1 MQVRH
6 SLGNFVIPGGGTG
19 IPNTYFLI
27 PNSIMQRSPLCRGPI
42 GPIIFGMRRHLK
54 WFVVVLMVAIATPA
68 IAGEVVLMRVEDTI
82 QPASQQFIERVL
94 GEAAERGAALVVME
108 LDTPGGLIDTT
119 RDITTAITTSPVP
132 VAVFVTP
139 PGARAASA
147 GFFILLSADVA
158 AMAPGTNTGA
168 AHPVGGQGENL
179 PEDVRDKVTND
190 AAAMVRSL
198 AEQRGRDP
206 EIAERTVIESIS
218 LTAEE
223 ALEEGLID
231 LIATDLN
238 DLLEQLKGLEVTRF
252 NGDVVT
258 LDLEE
263 IQMVEIEPSFAE
275 RLFSVLANPNIAY
288 LLMALGALGLYVEIT
303 HPGGILPGVVGVI
316 FLLLGL
322 YSVSVLPVSWAG
334 VALIFVALM
343 LFILEVK
350 VTSYGLL
357 TVGGVIS
364 FVLGSLMLFDGP
376 IPALRVS
383 MGVVLPTAVVVAVLT
398 GFLLT
403 RVLNAYRQRPM
414 TGYEGMIGEVGRAI
428 GDLAPDGKVAVHGEY
443 WDGTSVGGTI
453 AAGSSVRV
461 VAVHDRRIDVVAE
474 GDGEEGSA

>member
-1 MQVRH
+1 MSCASSVRR
-6 SLGNFVIPGGGTG
+6 LLAGRVG
-19 IPNTYFLI
+19 ILFSSFLI
-27 PNSIMQRSPLCRGPI
+27 PYSDKRISPLSCGVN
-42 GPIIFGMRRHLK
+42 GPIIFGMQRHLRI
-54 WFVVVLMVAIATPA
+54 FAVALMLVIAVPA
-68 IAGEVVLMRVEDTI
+68 FSSEVVRLRVEDTI
-82 QPASQQFIERVL
+82 QPASQQFIERAL
-94 GEAAERGAALVVME
+94 AEAVELDAALVVME
-108 LDTPGGLIDTT
+108 LDTPGGLVDTT
-119 RDITTAITTSPVP
+119 RDITTAIMTSPVP
-132 VAVFVTP
+132 VVVFVNP

-198 AEQRGRDP
+198 AEQRGRNP
-206 EIAERTVIESIS
+206 ETAERTVLESIS

-223 ALEEGLID
+223 ALKEGLID
-231 LIATDLN
+231 LIASDIN
-238 DLLEQLKGLEVTRF
+238 DLLEKLEGFEVTRF
-252 NGDVVT
+252 DGET
-258 LDLEE
+258 EFLDFDEE
-263 IQMVEIEPSFAE
+263 QMVEVEPSFSE
-275 RLFSVLANPNIAY
+275 RLFSVLANPNVAY

-322 YSVSVLPVSWAG
+322 YSVSVLPISWAG
-334 VALIFVALM
+334 VALIFVAVM

-376 IPALRVS
+376 IPDMRVS
-383 MGVVLPTAVVVAVLT
+383 MGVVLPTAVVVAAVT

-403 RVLNAYRQRPM
+403 RVLRAHLERPM
-414 TGYEGMIGEVGRAI
+414 TGREGLVGEVGRAI
-428 GDLAPDGKVAVHGEY
+428 GEMAPDGKVAVHGEY
-443 WDGTSVGGTI
+443 WDGRSVGGAI
-453 AAGSSVRV
+453 AAKSAVRV
-461 VAVHDRRIDVVAE
+461 VAVHDRRVDVVAV
-474 GDGEEGSA
+474 GDDEKGSE

>member
-1 MQVRH
+1 
-6 SLGNFVIPGGGTG
+6 
-19 IPNTYFLI
+19 
-27 PNSIMQRSPLCRGPI
+27 MQR
-42 GPIIFGMRRHLK
+42 HLP
-54 WFVVVLMVAIATPA
+54 WFVVALTLTLMLAVAVPGFG
-68 IAGEVVLMRVEDTI
+68 GEVVRMRVEDTI

-94 GEAAERGAALVVME
+94 AEAAERDAALVVME
-108 LDTPGGLIDTT
+108 LDTPGGLVDTT

-132 VAVFVTP
+132 VVVFVNP

-147 GFFILLSADVA
+147 GFFILLAADVA

-198 AEQRGRDP
+198 AEQRGRNP
-206 EIAERTVIESIS
+206 ETAERTVIESIS

-231 LIATDLN
+231 LMATDIH
-238 DLLEQLKGLEVTRF
+238 DLLEQLNGLEVTRF
-252 NGDVVT
+252 SGDVET
-258 LDLEE
+258 LDLDEP
-263 IQMVEIEPSFAE
+263 QMVEIEPSFAE

-316 FLLLGL
+316 FMLLGL

-334 VALIFVALM
+334 VALIFVAVM

-357 TVGGVIS
+357 PD
-364 FVLGSLMLFDGP
+364 M
-376 IPALRVS
+376 RVS
-383 MGVVLPTAVVVAVLT
+383 MGVVLPTAVVVAAVT

-403 RVLNAYRQRPM
+403 RVLRAHRERPM

-428 GDLAPDGKVAVHGEY
+428 GELAPDGKVAVHGEY

-461 VAVHDRRIDVVAE
+461 VAVHDRRVDVVAE
-474 GDGEEGSA
+474 SDGEEGSA

>member
-1 MQVRH
+1 
-6 SLGNFVIPGGGTG
+6 
-19 IPNTYFLI
+19 
-27 PNSIMQRSPLCRGPI
+27 MQRNYRL
-42 GPIIFGMRRHLK
+42 FA
-54 WFVVVLMVAIATPA
+54 VALMLLVAVPA
-68 IAGEVVLMRVEDTI
+68 FSAEVVRLRVEDTI
-82 QPASQQFIERVL
+82 QPASQQFIERAL
-94 GEAAERGAALVVME
+94 AEAVERDASLVVME
-108 LDTPGGLIDTT
+108 LDTPGGLVDTT
-119 RDITTAITTSPVP
+119 RDITTAIMTSPVP
-132 VAVFVTP
+132 VVVFVNP

-198 AEQRGRDP
+198 AEQRGRNP
-206 EIAERTVIESIS
+206 ETAER
-218 LTAEE
+218 
-223 ALEEGLID
+223 EGLID
-231 LIATDLN
+231 LIATDIT
-238 DLLEQLKGLEVTRF
+238 DLLEQLDGFEVTRF
-252 NGDVVT
+252 DGDIER
-258 LDLEE
+258 LDFDQE
-263 IQMVEIEPSFAE
+263 QVVEIEPSFSE

-322 YSVSVLPVSWAG
+322 YSVSVLPISWAG

-376 IPALRVS
+376 IPDMRVS
-383 MGVVLPTAVVVAVLT
+383 MGVVLPTALVVAAVT

-403 RVLNAYRQRPM
+403 RVLRAHRERPM
-414 TGYEGMIGEVGRAI
+414 TGREGLVGDEGRAI
-428 GDLAPDGKVAVHGEY
+428 NELAPDGKVAVHGEY
-443 WDGTSVGGTI
+443 WDGRSMGGTI

-461 VAVHDRRIDVVAE
+461 VAVHDRRIDVVAV
-474 GDGEEGSA
+474 GDDEEGSV

>member
-1 MQVRH
+1 MSFLLNHRSILCDRVGILKNQIPASGSNECVR
-6 SLGNFVIPGGGTG
+6 
-19 IPNTYFLI
+19 
-27 PNSIMQRSPLCRGPI
+27 PLSRGPI
-42 GPIIFGMRRHLK
+42 GLIIFGMQLHFRWL
-54 WFVVVLMVAIATPA
+54 VLAMILAFAVPA
-68 IAGEVVLMRVEDTI
+68 SSGEVVRLRVEDTI
-82 QPASQQFIERVL
+82 QPASQQFIERAL
-94 GEAAERGAALVVME
+94 AAAVEQDAALVVLE
-108 LDTPGGLIDTT
+108 LDTPGGLVDTT
-119 RDITTAITTSPVP
+119 RDITTAITTSSVP
-132 VAVFVTP
+132 VVVFVNP

-147 GFFILLSADVA
+147 GFFILLSADIA

-198 AEQRGRDP
+198 AEQRGRNP
-206 EIAERTVIESIS
+206 EIAEQTVIESIS

-231 LIATDLN
+231 LIATDIN
-238 DLLEQLKGLEVTRF
+238 DLLEQLNGREIERF
-252 NGDVVT
+252 NGDAVV
-258 LDLEE
+258 LDFDRT
-263 IQMVEIEPSFAE
+263 QMVEIEPSFAE

-334 VALIFVALM
+334 VALICVALM

-350 VTSYGLL
+350 VASYGLL

-376 IPALRVS
+376 IPAMRVS
-383 MGVVLPTAVVVAVLT
+383 MGVVLPTAVVVAFVT

-403 RVLNAYRQRPM
+403 RVLRAHREPPM
-414 TGYEGMIGEVGRAI
+414 TGKEGLVGDEGRAI
-428 GDLAPDGKVAVHGEY
+428 SDLAPEGKVAVHGEY
-443 WDGTSVGGTI
+443 WDGRAIGGTI
-453 AAGSSVRV
+453 AAGVGVRV
-461 VAVHDRRIDVVAE
+461 VAVHDRTIDVVAV
-474 GDGEEGSA
+474 GDNEEGSV

>member
-1 MQVRH
+1 MR
-6 SLGNFVIPGGGTG
+6 SLSESGWVEKNPKFEFRNPKLDTERWNLLSPG
-19 IPNTYFLI
+19 
-27 PNSIMQRSPLCRGPI
+27 SIGS
-42 GPIIFGMRRHLK
+42 IIFGMQRHLISL
-54 WFVVVLMVAIATPA
+54 VVVLSVAIAAPA
-68 IAGEVVLMRVEDTI
+68 FGGEVVRMRVEDTI
-82 QPASQQFIERVL
+82 QPASQQFIERAL
-94 GEAAERGAALVVME
+94 AEAVERDAVLVVME
-108 LDTPGGLIDTT
+108 LDTPGGLVDTT

-132 VAVFVTP
+132 VVVFVNP

-147 GFFILLSADVA
+147 GFFILISADVA

-179 PEDVRDKVTND
+179 PEDVRDKITND

-198 AEQRGRDP
+198 AEHRGRNP
-206 EIAERTVIESIS
+206 ETAERAVIESIS

-223 ALEEGLID
+223 ALEERLID
-231 LIATDLN
+231 LIATDIN
-238 DLLEQLKGLEVTRF
+238 DLLEQLNGMEVTRF
-252 NGDVVT
+252 NGDVVN
-258 LDLEE
+258 LDLDEL
-263 IQMVEIEPSFAE
+263 QMVEIEPTFAE

-364 FVLGSLMLFDGP
+364 FVLGSLMVFDGP
-376 IPALRVS
+376 IPAMRVS
-383 MGVVLPTAVVVAVLT
+383 MGVVLPTAVVVATLT

-403 RVLNAYRQRPM
+403 RVLWAHRQPPM
-414 TGYEGMIGEVGRAI
+414 TGHEGLVGDVGRAI
-428 GDLAPDGKVAVHGEY
+428 GEIAPEGKVAVHGEY
-443 WDGTSVGGTI
+443 WNARSVGSAI
-453 AAGSSVRV
+453 ADGDRVRV
-461 VAVHDRRIDVVAE
+461 VAVQGSWIEVVAV
-474 GDGEEGSA
+474 GDHEEGSA

>member
-1 MQVRH
+1 M
-6 SLGNFVIPGGGTG
+6 L
-19 IPNTYFLI
+19 L
-27 PNSIMQRSPLCRGPI
+27 
-42 GPIIFGMRRHLK
+42 
-54 WFVVVLMVAIATPA
+54 VAVPA
-68 IAGEVVLMRVEDTI
+68 FSAEVVRLRVEDTI
-82 QPASQQFIERVL
+82 QPASQQFIERAL
-94 GEAAERGAALVVME
+94 AEAVERDASLVVME
-108 LDTPGGLIDTT
+108 LDTPGGLVDTT
-119 RDITTAITTSPVP
+119 RDITTAIMTSPVP
-132 VAVFVTP
+132 VVVFVNP

-198 AEQRGRDP
+198 AEQRGRNP
-206 EIAERTVIESIS
+206 ETAERTVIESIS

-231 LIATDLN
+231 LIATDIT
-238 DLLEQLKGLEVTRF
+238 DLLEQLDGFEVTRF
-252 NGDVVT
+252 DGDIER
-258 LDLEE
+258 LDFDQE
-263 IQMVEIEPSFAE
+263 QVVEIEPSFSE

-322 YSVSVLPVSWAG
+322 YSVSVLPISWAG

-376 IPALRVS
+376 IPDMRVS
-383 MGVVLPTAVVVAVLT
+383 MGVVLPTALVVAAVT

-403 RVLNAYRQRPM
+403 RVLRAHRERPM
-414 TGYEGMIGEVGRAI
+414 TGREGLVGDEGRAI
-428 GDLAPDGKVAVHGEY
+428 NELAPDGKVAVHGEY
-443 WDGTSVGGTI
+443 WDGRSMGGTI

-461 VAVHDRRIDVVAE
+461 VAVHDRRIDVVAV
-474 GDGEEGSA
+474 GDDEEGSV

>member
-1 MQVRH
+1 MR
-6 SLGNFVIPGGGTG
+6 SLSESGWGEKNPKSEIRNPKLVTEAWNLLFPG
-19 IPNTYFLI
+19 
-27 PNSIMQRSPLCRGPI
+27 SI
-42 GPIIFGMRRHLK
+42 GPIIFGMQRYFTWL
-54 WFVVVLMVAIATPA
+54 VVLLTVAVAVPA
-68 IAGEVVLMRVEDTI
+68 SGGEVVRMRVEDTI

-94 GEAAERGAALVVME
+94 ADAAERDAALVVME
-108 LDTPGGLIDTT
+108 LDTPGGLVDTT
-119 RDITTAITTSPVP
+119 RDITTAITTSSVP
-132 VAVFVTP
+132 VVVFVNP

-147 GFFILLSADVA
+147 GFFILISADVA

-198 AEQRGRDP
+198 AEQRGRNP
-206 EIAERTVIESIS
+206 ETAERTVIESIS

-231 LIATDLN
+231 LIATDIN
-238 DLLEQLKGLEVTRF
+238 DLLEQLKSMEVTRF
-252 NGDVVT
+252 NGDVVN
-258 LDLEE
+258 LDFDEL
-263 IQMVEIEPSFAE
+263 QMIEIEPSFAE

-398 GFLLT
+398 VFLLT
-403 RVLNAYRQRPM
+403 RVLNAHRQRPM

-443 WDGTSVGGTI
+443 WDGQSVGGTI
-453 AAGSSVRV
+453 AAGNSVRV
-461 VAVHDRRIDVVAE
+461 VAVNGRRIDVVAV
-474 GDGEEGSA
+474 GDDEEGSA

>member
-1 MQVRH
+1 MTLV
-6 SLGNFVIPGGGTG
+6 VAVPA
-19 IPNTYFLI
+19 
-27 PNSIMQRSPLCRGPI
+27 
-42 GPIIFGMRRHLK
+42 FG
-54 WFVVVLMVAIATPA
+54 
-68 IAGEVVLMRVEDTI
+68 GEVVRMRVEDTI
-82 QPASQQFIERVL
+82 QPASQQFIERAL
-94 GEAAERGAALVVME
+94 AEAVERDAALVVME
-108 LDTPGGLIDTT
+108 LDTPGGLVDTT

-132 VAVFVTP
+132 VVVFVNP

-147 GFFILLSADVA
+147 GFFILLAADVA

-198 AEQRGRDP
+198 AEQRGRNP
-206 EIAERTVIESIS
+206 ETAERTVIESIS

-231 LIATDLN
+231 LIATDIH
-238 DLLEQLKGLEVTRF
+238 DLLEQLNGLEVTRF
-252 NGDVVT
+252 GGDAET
-258 LDLEE
+258 LDLDEL
-263 IQMVEIEPSFAE
+263 QMVEIEPSFAE

-322 YSVSVLPVSWAG
+322 YSVSVLPISWAG
-334 VALIFVALM
+334 VALIFVAVM

-364 FVLGSLMLFDGP
+364 FVLGSLMLFCDRIFADPGLARSSRKTDDG
-376 IPALRVS
+376 S
-383 MGVVLPTAVVVAVLT
+383 
-398 GFLLT
+398 
-403 RVLNAYRQRPM
+403 
-414 TGYEGMIGEVGRAI
+414 
-428 GDLAPDGKVAVHGEY
+428 
-443 WDGTSVGGTI
+443 
-453 AAGSSVRV
+453 
-461 VAVHDRRIDVVAE
+461 
-474 GDGEEGSA
+474 

>member
-1 MQVRH
+1 MV
-6 SLGNFVIPGGGTG
+6 LLTVAVAVPT
-19 IPNTYFLI
+19 
-27 PNSIMQRSPLCRGPI
+27 
-42 GPIIFGMRRHLK
+42 FG
-54 WFVVVLMVAIATPA
+54 
-68 IAGEVVLMRVEDTI
+68 GEVVRMRVEDTV

-94 GEAAERGAALVVME
+94 EEAAERSAELVVME
-108 LDTPGGLIDTT
+108 LDTPGGLVDTT
-119 RDITTAITTSPVP
+119 RDITTAITTSSVP
-132 VAVFVTP
+132 VVVYVNP

-147 GFFILLSADVA
+147 GFFILLAADVA

-198 AEQRGRDP
+198 AEQRGRNP
-206 EIAERTVIESIS
+206 ETAERTVIESIS

-231 LIATDLN
+231 LIATDIN
-238 DLLEQLKGLEVTRF
+238 DLLEQLKSMEVTRF
-252 NGDVVT
+252 KGDIVN
-258 LDLEE
+258 LDLDEPQ
-263 IQMVEIEPSFAE
+263 IVEIEPTFAE

-288 LLMALGALGLYVEIT
+288 LLMALGALGLYVEIS

-364 FVLGSLMLFDGP
+364 FVLGSLMLFEGP
-376 IPALRVS
+376 IPAMRVS
-383 MGVVLPTAVVVAVLT
+383 MGVVLPTAIVVAVVT
-398 GFLLT
+398 VFLLT
-403 RVLNAYRQRPM
+403 RVLNAHRQLPM
-414 TGYEGMIGEVGRAI
+414 TGYQGMIGEVGRAI
-428 GDLAPDGKVAVHGEY
+428 SDLAPDGKVAVHGEY
-443 WDGTSVGGTI
+443 WDGRSIGATI

-461 VAVHDRRIDVVAE
+461 VAIHDRRVDVVAE
-474 GDGEEGSA
+474 GGGEEGSA

>member
-1 MQVRH
+1 MGDLLC
-6 SLGNFVIPGGGTG
+6 SGAIPGGWKG
-19 IPNTYFLI
+19 IPHSSFLI
-27 PNSIMQRSPLCRGPI
+27 PNFNMQSFPLSLGRS
-42 GPIIFGMRRHLK
+42 GPIIFGMQRYFTWL
-54 WFVVVLMVAIATPA
+54 VVLLTVAVAVPA
-68 IAGEVVLMRVEDTI
+68 FGSEVVRMRVEDTI

-94 GEAAERGAALVVME
+94 ADAAERDAALVVME
-108 LDTPGGLIDTT
+108 LDTPGGLVDTT
-119 RDITTAITTSPVP
+119 RDITTAITTSSVP
-132 VAVFVTP
+132 VVVFVNP

-206 EIAERTVIESIS
+206 ETAERTVKESIS

-223 ALEEGLID
+223 ALEAGLID
-231 LIATDLN
+231 LIASDFN
-238 DLLEQLKGLEVTRF
+238 DLLEQLKSMEVTRF
-252 NGDVVT
+252 SGDVVT
-258 LDLEE
+258 LDIDEPL
-263 IQMVEIEPSFAE
+263 IVEIEPSFAE

-288 LLMALGALGLYVEIT
+288 LLMALGALGLYVEIS

-357 TVGGVIS
+357 TVGGVLS

-383 MGVVLPTAVVVAVLT
+383 MGVVLPTAVVVAFFTV
-398 GFLLT
+398 FLLT
-403 RVLNAYRQRPM
+403 RVLRAYRQLPM

-428 GDLAPDGKVAVHGEY
+428 GDLAPEGKVAVHGEY
-443 WDGTSVGGTI
+443 WDGRSVGGTI

-461 VAVHDRRIDVVAE
+461 VAIDDRRVDVVAE
-474 GDGEEGSA
+474 GDGKEGSA